1 MEIFNLPIINVVIF
15 IWAGATGFI
24 YYKTWGIAK
33 NLSKDLKLPAERRAN
48 PQKKEK
54 NSDTP
59 EDARKHED
67 KILEEQ
73 IKMNNLYALYANF
86 TALFPLWG
94 MLGTVLSLIGL
105 AEKMSEAGADVE
117 QFFLALT
124 STAWGIVFAI
134 IYKILDAPISVR
146 VAANDKE
153 VDTLLERNSTLK
165 KQEKDYAHE
174 A

>member
-1 MEIFNLPIINVVIF
+1 MEILGLPVIDVIIF
-15 IWAGATGFI
+15 IWAGVTGFI
-24 YYKTWGIAK
+24 YYQTWRIAK
-33 NLSKDLKLPAERRAN
+33 LLAIDLHIPVERRAN
-48 PQKKEK
+48 PKAKPE
-54 NSDTP
+54 TP
-59 EDARKHED
+59 EDPVAHED
-67 KILEEQ
+67 RVLEEQ
-73 IKMNNLYALYANF
+73 IKMNKLYALFANF

-105 AEKMSEAGADVE
+105 AGKMSEAGADVE

-134 IYKILDAPISVR
+134 VYKILDAPISVR

-153 VDTLLERNSTLK
+153 VDTLLERNSSARK
-165 KQEKDYAHE
+165 EQERKYAHE